1 MSEAATR
8 EASPSGSPDERIRSA
23 LRRAVGTLE
32 ARPGRA
38 LGTARTRIRAV
49 DGLTCEVTD
58 GDWRLTLD
66 LPERWGG
73 NDRGANPGVFGRA
86 ALGACLA
93 MAYRR
98 WAAENDL
105 PVRALEIEIE
115 ADYDA
120 RGELGMADVTPAY
133 TQARYIVS
141 VETDAP
147 AEEVRRVFDLAEE
160 RCPYLHVWRDPL
172 DVRRELRIEAS

>member
-1 MSEAATR
+1 MSETVSTDPQAQ
-8 EASPSGSPDERIRSA
+8 RILGA
-23 LRRAVGTLE
+23 LSRMVGVVE
-32 ARPGRA
+32 ARPERA
-38 LGTARTRIRAV
+38 LGTARTHVRSV
-49 DGLTCEVTD
+49 DGMTCEVTE

-73 NDRGANPGVFGRA
+73 NDRGPNPGTFGRA

-98 WAAENDL
+98 WAAENHL
-105 PVRALEIEIE
+105 PIRALEVEIE

-133 TQARYIVS
+133 TQTRYVVS

-147 AEEVRRVFDLAEE
+147 PDEVRRVFDLAEE
-160 RCPYLHVWRDPL
+160 RCPYLHVWQDPL
-172 DVRRELRIEAS
+172 DVRRDLRIVSP